1 MGFWSWGKKS
11 KSTDKPV
18 EFKCNHKW
26 QDFPWYMQATYYAGT
41 REFEIK
47 LIEPYVCV
55 HCKERKDVV
64 LHRVERENYSW
75 DDAEKLVDECWEK
88 YGQYCKDRPI
98 IEDMINDMQLVDR
111 QYLEILKSLHPEK
124 FGELISD
131 VKSGQLPELKT

>member
-1 MGFWSWGKKS
+1 MGFFNWNNKKE
-11 KSTDKPV
+11 KEQKPIAI
-18 EFKCNHKW
+18 KCEHKW
-26 QDFPWYMQATYYAGT
+26 QDFPWYMQAIYSADT

-55 HCKERKDVV
+55 HCKKRKDVV
-64 LHRVERENYSW
+64 LHRIERANYSW
-75 DDAEKLVDECWEK
+75 DEAKELVDECWEK

-111 QYLEILKSLHPEK
+111 QYLEILKNLHPEK

-131 VKSGQLPELKT
+131 IKDGQLPKLKT